1 MIMKI
6 GRWVVDCHI
15 HCGKKDARSPDANP
29 KHGLFGEV
37 VPSDNSDWALFDMDA
52 YGIDMGILLPSFTG
66 TTNEMHAEIVKKHP
80 TRFRSCCMDTTHRI
94 KVARGEEKWNIETAI
109 KEIDEAVTNNPDVF
123 VGIGEFAPGSMGVI
137 RKPPSYEQRLEEW
150 CAIAELAIKH
160 DLVAHFHE
168 YGMQSG
174 MSIKPSEAYDV
185 LAMVCARYPECK
197 ILINHGGG
205 QREEE
210 IREALRLAGS
220 FPNLYYETGYWKAEH
235 YEMAIWDANIGP
247 SRLVWGGGDTGS
259 RIWMHHR
266 LRPGAKYLPEHQIF
280 YNKMTW
286 PAENEPK
293 ELPYQPD
300 WYGWATHQIHRLK
313 DLNLATQ
320 DQINLIVGGNAAR
333 IYNLP
338 TPKPMNEMFAHGRL
352 DLHIR

>member
-1 MIMKI
+1 MKI

-15 HCGKKDARSPDANP
+15 HCGKKDEHAPHAKP
-29 KHGLFGEV
+29 EHGIFAEV
-37 VPSDNSDWALFDMDA
+37 IPTDNSDWALFDMDA

-66 TTNEMHAEIVKKHP
+66 TTNELYAEIVQKHP
-80 TRFRSCCMDTTHRI
+80 DRFRSCVMDTTQRI
-94 KVARGEEKWNIETAI
+94 KCARGEAKFDIKASLNEIE
-109 KEIDEAVTNNPDVF
+109 EALDKYPDVF

-137 RKPPSYEQRLEEW
+137 RKPPSYEQRVEEW

-185 LAMVCARYPECK
+185 LGMVCARYPECK

-210 IREALRLAGS
+210 IREALRLAGYH
-220 FPNLYYETGYWKAEH
+220 PNIYYETGYWQAEH

>member
-15 HCGKKDARSPDANP
+15 HCGKTDEHAPHAKPE
-29 KHGLFGEV
+29 HGIFAEV
-37 VPSDNSDWALFDMDA
+37 IPTDNSDWALFDMDA

-66 TTNEMHAEIVKKHP
+66 TTNELYAEIVQKHP
-80 TRFRSCCMDTTHRI
+80 DRFRSCVMDTTQRI
-94 KVARGEEKWNIETAI
+94 KCARGEAKFDIKASLNEIE
-109 KEIDEAVTNNPDVF
+109 EALDKYPDVF

-137 RKPPSYEQRLEEW
+137 RKPPSYEQRVEEW
-150 CAIAELAIKH
+150 CAIAELAIKY

-168 YGMQSG
+168 YEFQSG
-174 MSIKPSEAYDV
+174 MGIKPSEAYDV
-185 LAMVCARYPECK
+185 LGMVCARYPECK

-210 IREALRLAGS
+210 IREALRLAGYY
-220 FPNLYYETGYWKAEH
+220 PNLYYETGYWKAEH
-235 YEMAIWDANIGP
+235 YEIAINDANIGCK
-247 SRLVWGGGDTGS
+247 RLIWGGGDTGS

-266 LRPGAKYLPEHQIF
+266 LRPGAKYLNEHQIF
-280 YNKMTW
+280 FNKMTW
-286 PAENEPK
+286 PSEKEPK

-300 WYGWATHQIHRLK
+300 WYGWPTHQIHRLK

-338 TPKPMNEMFAHGRL
+338 TPKPIDEMFAHGRP
-352 DLHIR
+352 DLYIR